1 VRFRILLAFAA
12 TYFVWGSTYLASAF
26 VVAEMPPFL
35 AAGFR
40 NTIAGLLLYAWLR
53 FRGAARPDAVRWREA
68 TKVGLLLLGVGA
80 ASVMWALRTEPSGVV
95 ALVVSLVP
103 LWLILLARFGPHR
116 ESGSWVELG
125 GVAIGVAGMLI
136 LVAPWG
142 LGNAVVTP
150 AGLAVLLLGTA
161 AWSAGS
167 LYSRTLPVRRDP
179 FLTTSMEMLVGG
191 IALVVVGGLVG
202 DWGAV
207 DPRQF
212 TMRGVASMAYLIVF
226 GSIIG
231 FSAYKWLLTKVRP
244 ALAGTYAFVNPLVAV
259 LLGWAFADEP
269 LSARLIVAMLLI
281 VSAVAMISLRPYL
294 RRP

>member
-35 AAGFR
+35 AAGVR
-40 NTIAGLLLYAWLR
+40 NTTAGLLLYGWLR

-68 TKVGLLLLGVGA
+68 TKVGLLLLGFGA
-80 ASVMWALRTEPSGVV
+80 GSVMWALRTEPSGVV

-116 ESGSWVELG
+116 ESGSAVELA
-125 GVAIGVAGMLI
+125 GVAIGFVGMLF

-142 LGNAVVTP
+142 LGQAVVTP

-167 LYSRTLPVRRDP
+167 LLSRTLPVRADP

-191 IALVVVGGLVG
+191 VALLVVGLFVG
-202 DWGAV
+202 DFGAV
-207 DPRQF
+207 DPQAF
-212 TMRGVASMAYLIVF
+212 TMRGIASMAYLIVF